1 MQWVALGVVGA
12 VVEDSVLQLSLFCGM
27 HTVSCLLL
35 VILKPFAN
43 R

>member
-12 VVEDSVLQLSLFCGM
+12 VVEDSVLQLSLFGGM